1 MNKRKAAMIGL
12 FVLIITS
19 GIAGAAKKNITI
31 SLDKK
36 EIREMTPSGL
46 TLVFYLKIS
55 NSAASPYYLNHYDYR
70 VVIQDTDYFS
80 LRTPLEQPILIE
92 KSGNTLISLPVKI
105 TYAFLYEIVKGI
117 EGNAKVPCYVT
128 GLLTFSDGKRREEKT
143 PFAFPGEFPI
153 FKGLNIEI
161 QPLELKNLTV
171 GGADFIFSFSCRN
184 QNAFE
189 VVLGNL
195 AYRLTLGGK
204 SIAEGVI
211 PGENRVGAQAEKA
224 YSLPVIL
231 DFFEAGKELYA
242 VLDQPSADC
251 QFSGEAPAA
260 SVWGDFKLTFSR
272 DEKIKIVSQ

>member
-1 MNKRKAAMIGL
+1 MNKKKAAVVGL
-12 FVLIITS
+12 FVLAMTS
-19 GIAGAAKKNITI
+19 GVAGAAKKNISI
-31 SLDKK
+31 SLHRK
-36 EIREMTPSGL
+36 EIREMSPFGL
-46 TLVFYLKIS
+46 TLVFYLQIS
-55 NSAASPYYLNHYDYR
+55 NSSAFPYYLNHYDYR

-80 LRTPLEQPILIE
+80 LRTSLEPPILIE
-92 KSGNTLISLPVKI
+92 RSGDTLISLPVKI
-105 TYAFLYEIVKGI
+105 TYAFLYETVKGI
-117 EGNAKVPCYVT
+117 EGNTKVPCYVT

-143 PFAFPGEFPI
+143 AFAFPGEFPI
-153 FKGLNIEI
+153 FKGLNIDI

-211 PGENRVGAQAEKA
+211 PGENTVGAQAEKT

-231 DFFEAGKELYA
+231 DFFEVGKELYG
-242 VLDQPSADC
+242 VFDQPSTDC
-251 QFSGEAPAA
+251 QFSGEAQAA

-272 DEKIKIVSQ
+272 DEKIKIMRE

>member
-1 MNKRKAAMIGL
+1 MDRRKAAVVGL
-12 FVLIITS
+12 LILIMTS
-19 GIAGAAKKNITI
+19 GVAGAAKKNITI
-31 SLDKK
+31 SLHRK
-36 EIREMTPSGL
+36 EIREMSPSGL
-46 TLVFYLKIS
+46 TLVFYLQIS
-55 NSAASPYYLNHYDYR
+55 NSAPFPYYLNHYDYR

-92 KSGNTLISLPVKI
+92 KSGDTLISLPVKI

-171 GGADFIFSFSCRN
+171 GGADFTFSFSCGN

-204 SIAEGVI
+204 SISEGVI

-231 DFFEAGKELYA
+231 DFFEVGKELYA
-242 VLDQPSADC
+242 VFDQPSADC
-251 QFSGEAPAA
+251 QFTGEAPAA
-260 SVWGDFKLTFSR
+260 SVWGDFKLIFSR
-272 DEKIKIVSQ
+272 DEKIKIVRE